1 MADPVVLLS
10 VSASTAVAL
19 GGLTVAF
26 LGAERQRRHQER
38 LAQQE
43 RAWQA
48 TSDGLLNLVATCR
61 ALVDAIDRPGSVD
74 TIEALDRERGEYL
87 ATVHEH
93 VGVSVIGVR
102 VGDVVHRMQQ
112 LVPAVEVYGSRA
124 CREAFH
130 ELRTLLRDSGYDP
143 RAGDRLAAVRRSKMA
158 AVDSD
163 DYHAAATARR
173 MERQV
178 LEDARTK
185 LELDLDRARDLAE
198 QLIDAVRDSL
208 AAGGR

>member
-10 VSASTAVAL
+10 VTASTAVAI
-19 GGLTVAF
+19 GGLGLAF
-26 LGAERQRRHQER
+26 LGAERERRHQER
-38 LAQQE
+38 LAQQQ

-61 ALVDAIDRPGSVD
+61 ALVDA
-74 TIEALDRERGEYL
+74 IEALDRERGEYL

-112 LVPAVEVYGSRA
+112 LVSAVEVYGSRA

-130 ELRTLLRDSGYDP
+130 ELRKLLRDSGYDP
-143 RAGDRLAAVRRSKMA
+143 RAGERLAAVQRSKTA

-163 DYHAAATARR
+163 DFHGAATARR

-178 LEDARTK
+178 LEDARTT
-185 LELDLDRARDLAE
+185 LNLDLDRARDLAE
-198 QLIDAVRDSL
+198 RLIDSVRDSL
-208 AAGGR
+208 AAQAR

>member
-10 VSASTAVAL
+10 VTASTAVAI
-19 GGLTVAF
+19 GGLALAF

-61 ALVDAIDRPGSVD
+61 AMVDAIDRPGSID
-74 TIEALDRERGEYL
+74 AMEALDRERGEYL
-87 ATVHEH
+87 ASVDEH
-93 VGVSVIGVR
+93 VGVSVIGIR

-112 LVPAVEVYGSRA
+112 LVPAVEVYGSPA

-130 ELRTLLRDSGYDP
+130 ELRKLLRDSGYDP
-143 RAGDRLAAVRRSKMA
+143 RAGERLAAVQRSKMA
-158 AVDSD
+158 AVDGED
-163 DYHAAATARR
+163 FRGAATARR

-185 LELDLDRARDLAE
+185 LELDLDQTRALAE
-198 QLIDAVRDSL
+198 RLIDTVRDSL
-208 AAGGR
+208 AVHAR

>member
-10 VSASTAVAL
+10 VTASTAVAI
-19 GGLTVAF
+19 GGLTLAF

-61 ALVDAIDRPGSVD
+61 AMVDAIDRPGSID
-74 TIEALDRERGEYL
+74 AMEALDRERGEYL
-87 ATVHEH
+87 ASVDEH
-93 VGVSVIGVR
+93 VGVSVIGIR

-112 LVPAVEVYGSRA
+112 LVPAVEVYGSPA

-130 ELRTLLRDSGYDP
+130 ELRKLLRDSGYDP
-143 RAGDRLAAVRRSKMA
+143 RAGERLAAVQRSKMA
-158 AVDSD
+158 AVDGED
-163 DYHAAATARR
+163 FRGAATARR

-185 LELDLDRARDLAE
+185 LELDLDQTRALAE
-198 QLIDAVRDSL
+198 RLIDTVRDSL
-208 AAGGR
+208 AVHAR

>member
-1 MADPVVLLS
+1 MAEPVVLLS
-10 VSASTAVAL
+10 VTASTAVAI
-19 GGLTVAF
+19 GGLTLAF

-43 RAWQA
+43 RAWRA
-48 TSDGLLNLVATCR
+48 TSDGLLDLVATCR
-61 ALVDAIDRPGSVD
+61 ALVDAIDRPGSID

-112 LVPAVEVYGSRA
+112 LVPSVEVYGSRD

-130 ELRTLLRDSGYDP
+130 ELRRLLRDSGYDP
-143 RAGDRLAAVRRSKMA
+143 RAASGSPRCSA
-158 AVDSD
+158 
-163 DYHAAATARR
+163 ARR
-173 MERQV
+173 RPSTATTSTV
-178 LEDARTK
+178 PRP
-185 LELDLDRARDLAE
+185 RAAW
-198 QLIDAVRDSL
+198 S
-208 AAGGR
+208 GRSSTTRGPSWCSTSTRPASSRSG

>member
-1 MADPVVLLS
+1 MADPVVLQS
-10 VSASTAVAL
+10 VTASTAVAI
-19 GGLTVAF
+19 GGLTLAF

-61 ALVDAIDRPGSVD
+61 ALVDAIDRPGSID

-87 ATVHEH
+87 ATVREH

-112 LVPAVEVYGSRA
+112 LVPAVEVYGSRD
-124 CREAFH
+124 CRKAFH
-130 ELRTLLRDSGYDP
+130 ELRRLLRDSGYDP
-143 RAGDRLAAVRRSKMA
+143 RAGERLAAVQRSKTA
-158 AVDSD
+158 AVDGD
-163 DYHAAATARR
+163 DFHGAATARR

-185 LELDLDRARDLAE
+185 LELDLDQARDLAE
-198 QLIDAVRDSL
+198 RLIDSVRDSL
-208 AAGGR
+208 AVRAR

>member
-10 VSASTAVAL
+10 VTASTAVAI
-19 GGLTVAF
+19 GGLTLAF

-61 ALVDAIDRPGSVD
+61 AMVDAIDRPGSID
-74 TIEALDRERGEYL
+74 AMEALDRERGEYL
-87 ATVHEH
+87 ASVDEH
-93 VGVSVIGVR
+93 VGVSVIGIR

-112 LVPAVEVYGSRA
+112 LVPAVEVYGSPA

-130 ELRTLLRDSGYDP
+130 ELRKLLRDSGYDP
-143 RAGDRLAAVRRSKMA
+143 RAGERLAAVQRSKMA
-158 AVDSD
+158 AVDGED
-163 DYHAAATARR
+163 FRGAATA
-173 MERQV
+173 
-178 LEDARTK
+178 
-185 LELDLDRARDLAE
+185 
-198 QLIDAVRDSL
+198 
-208 AAGGR
+208 

>member
-1 MADPVVLLS
+1 MADPVVLRS
-10 VSASTAVAL
+10 VTASTAVAI
-19 GGLTVAF
+19 GGLTLAF

-61 ALVDAIDRPGSVD
+61 AMVDAIDRPGSID
-74 TIEALDRERGEYL
+74 AMEALDRERGEYL
-87 ATVHEH
+87 ASVDEH
-93 VGVSVIGVR
+93 VGVSVIGIR

-112 LVPAVEVYGSRA
+112 LVPAVEVYGSPA

-130 ELRTLLRDSGYDP
+130 ELRKLLRDSGYDP
-143 RAGDRLAAVRRSKMA
+143 RAGERLAAVQRSKMA
-158 AVDSD
+158 AVDGED
-163 DYHAAATARR
+163 FRGAATARR

-185 LELDLDRARDLAE
+185 LELDLDQTRALAE
-198 QLIDAVRDSL
+198 RLIDTVRDSL
-208 AAGGR
+208 AVHAR

>member
-10 VSASTAVAL
+10 VTASTAVAI
-19 GGLTVAF
+19 GGLTLAF

-61 ALVDAIDRPGSVD
+61 AMVDAIDRPGSID
-74 TIEALDRERGEYL
+74 AMEALDRERGEYL
-87 ATVHEH
+87 ASVDEH
-93 VGVSVIGVR
+93 VGVSVIGIR

-112 LVPAVEVYGSRA
+112 LVPAVEVYGSPP

-130 ELRTLLRDSGYDP
+130 ELRKLLRDSGYDP
-143 RAGDRLAAVRRSKMA
+143 RAGERLAAVQRSKMA
-158 AVDSD
+158 AVDGED
-163 DYHAAATARR
+163 FRGAATARR

-185 LELDLDRARDLAE
+185 LELDLDQTRALAE
-198 QLIDAVRDSL
+198 RLIDTVRDSL
-208 AAGGR
+208 AVHAR